1 MAIPLPTGS
10 RHQLCHPRH
19 QQTIIATLMLK
30 SSMMTM
36 LRACNQFHYFFRIP
50 RVAIRQHKP
59 VVKISNHSHTS
70 WQKCTHPTL
79 IINIIAIIIMDM
91 TTTITMD
98 TTISAPIW
106 PMILVIL
113 LVRQPGSLWR
123 RDSLTRKSDL
133 NSTKKSK
140 RWKRLRCVEI
150 S

>member
-91 TTTITMD
+91 TTTTTMD

-113 LVRQPGSLWR
+113 LVRQPGSLLR
-123 RDSLTRKSDL
+123 RDLLTRKSDL

-140 RWKRLRCVEI
+140 RWKRLRCVET